1 MVGNSDD
8 ETNFPHK
15 SLTDR
20 QVANLCKDFGN
31 YLSPDIKLS
40 KTQLFK
46 MIYNQTD
53 FLVKLLVHY

>member
-15 SLTDR
+15 LLTDR
-20 QVANLCKDFGN
+20 QVAILCKAFAN

-53 FLVKLLVHY
+53 FLVKLLVH